1 MRFQVQEIVTICLPG
16 TFLLVTKQ
24 TSSSDLKHWT
34 LTEIDP
40 GTGERATKKGV
51 KPTKMGRSIVE
62 ERGSSKETGVQSN
75 ETGLPSKETG
85 EEGKIR
91 EAVMMQRM
99 TQMTHVLEAG

>member
-1 MRFQVQEIVTICLPG
+1 ME
-16 TFLLVTKQ
+16 TKQ
-24 TSSSDLKHWT
+24 TSSSDLKHWI
-34 LTEIDP
+34 LKEIDP
-40 GTGERATKKGV
+40 GTGERTTKKGG
-51 KPTKMGRSIVE
+51 KATKMGRSIVE